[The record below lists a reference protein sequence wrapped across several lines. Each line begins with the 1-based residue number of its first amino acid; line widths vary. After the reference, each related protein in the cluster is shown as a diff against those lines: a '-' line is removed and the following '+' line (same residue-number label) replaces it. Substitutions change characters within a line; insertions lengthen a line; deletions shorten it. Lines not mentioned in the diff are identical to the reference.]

1 MLRQSFRLVNTLIV
15 KFTGEVEMMDLKE
28 VREQLLDRRIDIVA
42 SETGLG
48 YTTVCE
54 IRNGVQK
61 NPRYNTLKALSDYF
75 ENKNNA

>member
-1 MLRQSFRLVNTLIV
+1 
-15 KFTGEVEMMDLKE
+15 MMDLKE

-54 IRNGVQK
+54 IRNGTQK

-75 ENKNNA
+75 EGKRLA

>member
-1 MLRQSFRLVNTLIV
+1 
-15 KFTGEVEMMDLKE
+15 MDLKQ

-54 IRNGVQK
+54 IRNGTQK

-75 ENKNNA
+75 EGKEK